1 MVFICLQR
9 WQRRGH
15 VDQGPMALDAL
26 WSYAGFTGVWH
37 TLLSFVT
44 DSALEDF
51 VLMHCVFIPNGQ
63 LCPVLTAQYPFSTAL
78 PNVVKCCFPPLW
90 KKPLPTLLYLHCF
103 WSLTAVHLP
112 CAGLAGLWTGE
123 AGLHTQQ
130 QAQGDPPGDAVGCS
144 TWRSPAGGGRL
155 GGLPRGQPIDISN
168 NKTAVI
174 TADVDTV

>member
-78 PNVVKCCFPPLW
+78 PNVVKCSFPPQW
-90 KKPLPTLLYLHCF
+90 KKTPSDSALLTLFLIFNCCAPTMRRPRRALNRRSWTTHSTTSAG
-103 WSLTAVHLP
+103 WSAWW
-112 CAGLAGLWTGE
+112 CSGLQYME
-123 AGLHTQQ
+123 
-130 QAQGDPPGDAVGCS
+130 
-144 TWRSPAGGGRL
+144 
-155 GGLPRGQPIDISN
+155 
-168 NKTAVI
+168 I
-174 TADVDTV
+174 TCRRRTSRWPS